1 MMSNA
6 VTLSFNKSLTNL
18 AGYDYG
24 KQIYEDQIKGKIDI
38 NSEFTIEF
46 PATIK
51 GVASSFV
58 QGLFK
63 DIVDDIGLSTT
74 EKRLV
79 IVAENNLD
87 DSIRR
92 KLM

>member
-1 MMSNA
+1 MDNA
-6 VTLSFNKSLTNL
+6 VKLSFSKSLTNL

-24 KQIYEDQIKGKIDI
+24 KQVYEEQIAGKIDI
-38 NSEFTIEF
+38 NTDFTLEF
-46 PATIK
+46 PSSIK

-58 QGLFK
+58 QGLFR
-63 DIVDDIGLSTT
+63 DIVEKIGLNAT
-74 EKRLV
+74 ERRLK
-79 IVAENNLD
+79 IVSSNNLD